1 MTLADITNNDPP
13 AFIKKDC
20 ANLLMKA
27 KKSINEET
35 IQNPIEEEEM
45 KKQTLKFIEIKENI
59 EKASISDKSSE
70 ENEGGIAEEHNLF
83 EF

>member
-1 MTLADITNNDPP
+1 
-13 AFIKKDC
+13 
-20 ANLLMKA
+20 MKA

-83 EF
+83 EFQRCLEVDDNFGEFQYLE